1 MKHNPRRYPVLG
13 EWPTTSILS
22 GTTRATIMCSDF
34 GWIEFRYFEEFKLVR
49 LLANFLRDESLVRVR
64 LLIYGDN
71 VRLRLQVER

>member
-1 MKHNPRRYPVLG
+1 
-13 EWPTTSILS
+13 
-22 GTTRATIMCSDF
+22 MCSDF